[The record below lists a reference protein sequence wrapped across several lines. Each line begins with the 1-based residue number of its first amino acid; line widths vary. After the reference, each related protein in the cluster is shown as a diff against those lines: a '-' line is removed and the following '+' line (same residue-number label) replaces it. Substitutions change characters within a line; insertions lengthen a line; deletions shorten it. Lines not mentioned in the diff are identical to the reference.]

1 MCLQIPTYNIN
12 FFFYFNQI
20 NLKMITKEV
29 LTCPKKQQILLKS
42 AEKLEETH
50 ILSE

>member
-12 FFFYFNQI
+12 FFFNQI
-20 NLKMITKEV
+20 NFKMITKEI

-42 AEKLEETH
+42 AEKLEEAH